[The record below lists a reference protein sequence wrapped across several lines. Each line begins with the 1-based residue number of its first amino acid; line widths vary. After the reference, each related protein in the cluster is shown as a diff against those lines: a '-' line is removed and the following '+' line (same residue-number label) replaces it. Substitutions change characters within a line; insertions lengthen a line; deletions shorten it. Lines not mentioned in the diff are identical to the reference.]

1 MKPLR
6 QDLIVWVVRCIL
18 GALYLVYLGV
28 MLRQGLLDEI
38 PPQFLVI
45 NLLLASIPM
54 LLVLFAVGLL
64 VEAAMQ
70 HLLTHRLTPRMGA
83 LLRWTP
89 RIGMIIFAVFLSLF
103 ALDIF
108 GQGYTL
114 WETVVGLTMHLI
126 PAFALLAVLALA
138 WRWPLVGGVT
148 ALLVAAGFILQFGG
162 GWGDDWPFYLTI
174 VGPQVVIGLLFLT
187 DWRLHDEVQHGVGAA
202 PAVQR
207 T

>member
-1 MKPLR
+1 MKPFR
-6 QDLIVWVVRCIL
+6 QDLITWVVRCIL
-18 GALYLVYLGV
+18 GALFFLYLGV
-28 MLRQGLLDEI
+28 LLRQGTLDGI

-64 VEAAMQ
+64 VEATMQ
-70 HLLTHRLTPRMGA
+70 HLVTHRLTPRMAA

-89 RIGMIIFAVFLSLF
+89 RIGMIIFAAFLSLF

-126 PAFALLAVLALA
+126 PTFALLIVLALA
-138 WRWPLVGGVT
+138 WRWPLVGGVA

-174 VGPQVVIGLLFLT
+174 VGPQIVIGLLFLT
-187 DWRLHDEVQHGVGAA
+187 DWWLHGEVAGPGSAA
-202 PAVQR
+202 PTAA
-207 T
+207 

>member
-6 QDLIVWVVRCIL
+6 PNLIVWVVRCSL
-18 GALYLVYLGV
+18 GALFLLYLSVL
-28 MLRQGLLDEI
+28 LRQGMLDGI

-70 HLLTHRLTPRMGA
+70 HLHTHRLTPRMGA

-89 RIGMIIFAVFLSLF
+89 RIGLIIFAAFLSLF

-126 PAFALLAVLALA
+126 PTFALLAVLALA

-162 GWGDDWPFYLTI
+162 GWGNDWPFYLTI
-174 VGPQVVIGLLFLT
+174 VGPQIVVGLLFLA
-187 DWRLHDEVQHGVGAA
+187 DWWLHGEVAGPGSAA
-202 PAVQR
+202 PTAA
-207 T
+207 

>member
-28 MLRQGLLDEI
+28 MLRQGLLDET
-38 PPQFLVI
+38 PPHFLVI

-64 VEAAMQ
+64 VEAALQ
-70 HLLTHRLTPRMGA
+70 HLLTHRLTPRLGV

-89 RIGMIIFAVFLSLF
+89 RIGMIVFAVFLSLF

-126 PAFALLAVLALA
+126 PTFALLAVLALA

-174 VGPQVVIGLLFLT
+174 VGPQVMIGLLFLT
-187 DWRLHDEVQHGVGAA
+187 DWRLHGEVQRGGAA
-202 PAVQR
+202 STAA
-207 T
+207 

>member
-6 QDLIVWVVRCIL
+6 PNLIVWVVRCSL
-18 GALYLVYLGV
+18 GALFLLYLSVL
-28 MLRQGLLDEI
+28 LRQGMLDGI
-38 PPQFLVI
+38 PPQFLMI

-54 LLVLFAVGLL
+54 LIILFAVGLL

-89 RIGMIIFAVFLSLF
+89 RIGLIIFAAFLSLF

-108 GQGYTL
+108 GQGYTP

-126 PAFALLAVLALA
+126 PTFALLAVLALA

-174 VGPQVVIGLLFLT
+174 VGPQIVVGLLFLA
-187 DWRLHDEVQHGVGAA
+187 DWWLHGEVAGPGSAA
-202 PAVQR
+202 PTAA
-207 T
+207 

>member
-1 MKPLR
+1 MCIR
-6 QDLIVWVVRCIL
+6 DSFLI
-18 GALYLVYLGV
+18 YLGV
-28 MLRQGLLDEI
+28 LLRQGMLDGI

-64 VEAAMQ
+64 VEATMQ
-70 HLLTHRLTPRMGA
+70 HLVTHRLTPRMAA

-89 RIGMIIFAVFLSLF
+89 RIGMIIFAAFLSLF

-126 PAFALLAVLALA
+126 PTFALLIVLALA

-148 ALLVAAGFILQFGG
+148 ALLVAGGFMLQFGG
-162 GWGDDWPFYLTI
+162 GWGDNWFLYLI
-174 VGPQVVIGLLFLT
+174 LVGPQIVVGLMFLA
-187 DWRLHDEVQHGVGAA
+187 DWWLHGEVAGPGSAA
-202 PAVQR
+202 PTAA
-207 T
+207 